1 MIKII
6 KWLLLT
12 LFNILPDSP
21 FAQVAEELE
30 LQQDVLQYMNWFLP
44 LDIVGNMFLAWLDCI
59 LLYVLFHIIVQI
71 LKSVIKTIIQG
82 IAKAAVLLG

>member
-21 FAQVAEELE
+21 FAKVAEELE
-30 LQQDVLQYMNWFLP
+30 LQQDVMQYMNWFLP
-44 LDIVGNMFLAWLDCI
+44 IDIVGNMFLAWLDCI

-82 IAKAAVLLG
+82 IAKAAILLG

>member
-21 FAQVAEELE
+21 FSQVAEELE

-82 IAKAAVLLG
+82 IAKAAILLG